1 MTTDADLFQMCGVTI
16 LVVCSR
22 SSAELFNMNNE
33 IYSIYSTGLFV
44 AVREMRFCTYVLH
57 IGNCADS
64 VA

>member
-16 LVVCSR
+16 LVVCSGI
-22 SSAELFNMNNE
+22 SAELFNMNNE
-33 IYSIYSTGLFV
+33 VYKVCSTGLLV
-44 AVREMRFCTYVLH
+44 TVQEMQFCTYVLH